1 MATIN
6 CPRCGAPTKRVAR
19 KPYCPTCAWNVNAAR
34 REVILRGGAYLL
46 LLGFVCGIAVVTAF
60 KSSDE
65 FVRGIVVGFTCVV
78 ELPIL
83 VFMLALPLMRLR
95 KAEQRAGV
103 GQAGTGS
110 VGAAGSGAAAAGQT
124 QRVKMVVSGREVWV
138 DVAPS
143 AAPTAPTSA
152 SGGSYGGG
160 EYGVP
165 GGVAGGISG
174 SGIGGG
180 ADQPG
185 AAAGAG
191 SGGAVSAGQ
200 VGADEKTFA
209 QRKEAEEALKRIG
222 NMPVPRPTKHRGWRI
237 FTRVLPAIAFG
248 FLIVANPAIRAWK
261 SGNFG
266 EGMLRV
272 ILSEFAIVG
281 ALVLLQ
287 LYRFW
292 RDKGLVARGALAL
305 GRVTRQRTGRYE
317 TSVITYA
324 FKDARGKEIK
334 SMGTDYSKR
343 YYEDMW
349 VVVFYDEGNSKKNVA
364 QSCALYEVEG

>member
-1 MATIN
+1 MATVN
-6 CPRCGAPTKRVAR
+6 CPRCSAPTKRVAR

-34 REVILRGGAYLL
+34 RDVILRGGLYLL
-46 LLGFVCGIAVVTAF
+46 LAGFLCGMFLVQAF
-60 KSSDE
+60 KGSDE
-65 FVRGIVVGFTCVV
+65 LERGLAAGLTCVIV
-78 ELPIL
+78 LPIF
-83 VFMLALPLMRLR
+83 VFMLMLPLIRLAR
-95 KAEQRAGV
+95 AEKRAGV
-103 GQAGTGS
+103 GGAGAVS

-152 SGGSYGGG
+152 SGGAYGGG

-174 SGIGGG
+174 IGDGG
-180 ADQPG
+180 DQPG

-272 ILSEFAIVG
+272 ILSELAIVG

-292 RDKGLVARGALAL
+292 RDRGLVARGALAL